1 MPSIADNAISYCA
14 ARVRLR
20 RRRSALPAVMI
31 IAGLCGLAAC
41 APLQQGTAPPPAN
54 AAAKAPIKTEKLP
67 APVALAPSLTG
78 DPPPSA
84 PARPA
89 APPPPA
95 ATAVPPP
102 HPPAAAPAPPPAPT
116 PVAAAATVPVRPPP
130 PGVTCPLGT
139 LGMWGEPDVTGTPV
153 YICRQLSPPR

>member
-14 ARVRLR
+14 ARVGPR

-31 IAGLCGLAAC
+31 IVGLCGVAAC
-41 APLQQGTAPPPAN
+41 APLPQG
-54 AAAKAPIKTEKLP
+54 AAAAPASAAANAPIKTEKLP
-67 APVALAPSLTG
+67 APVALAPNLTG
-78 DPPPSA
+78 NAPPPA

-102 HPPAAAPAPPPAPT
+102 RPPAAAPAPT
-116 PVAAAATVPVRPPP
+116 PVAAAAAAPVRPPP